1 MSEIK
6 TLEQYAVARIEE
18 LEQQI
23 EDLKKDKE
31 DLQDEIQKRL
41 NEIKDTILNLKA
53 FGKYMSL
60 NDSRFELSVW
70 SAYDEEFKAAVQFFK
85 PYVPKEN
92 INITEESETEE
103 STEESTEE

>member
-31 DLQDEIQKRL
+31 DLQDDIQRLL
-41 NEIKDTILNLKA
+41 NEIEDTDLNLKA
-53 FGKYMSL
+53 FGKHMSL

-70 SAYDEEFKAAVQFFK
+70 SAYDDEFKAAVQFFK
-85 PYVPKEN
+85 PYIPEKN
-92 INITEESETEE
+92 IDITEESETEE
-103 STEESTEE
+103 STEESAEE

>member
-31 DLQDEIQKRL
+31 DLQDEIQTL
-41 NEIKDTILNLKA
+41 LGEIEDTDLNLKA
-53 FGKYMSL
+53 FGKHMSL

-70 SAYDEEFKAAVQFFK
+70 SAYDDEFKAAVQFFK
-85 PYVPKEN
+85 PYIPEKN
-92 INITEESETEE
+92 IDITEK